1 LLNQTQ
7 AFGNN
12 ALNLFILSAIPHA
25 TANLTTTIEN
35 TQYDETMGRFNQF
48 KMYSFFQPPQVVKHV
63 LAAPSC

>member
-12 ALNLFILSAIPHA
+12 ALNLTILSAIPHA

-35 TQYDETMGRFNQF
+35 TQYDETMGRFTQF
-48 KMYSFFQPPQVVKHV
+48 KMYSFFQPRQVVKHV
-63 LAAPSC
+63 LAAPSY